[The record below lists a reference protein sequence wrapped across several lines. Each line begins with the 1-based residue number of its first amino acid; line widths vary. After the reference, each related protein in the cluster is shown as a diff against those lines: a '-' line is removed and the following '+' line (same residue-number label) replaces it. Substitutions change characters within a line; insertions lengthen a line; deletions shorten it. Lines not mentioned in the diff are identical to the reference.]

1 MKSKTCGQFQS
12 SWQYLYIYSA
22 LQDDAGYLP
31 AQGSAG
37 DEVVRVVFR
46 AGDGRP
52 GWLASVEVTNG
63 PCSPL
68 SVPGWSLL
76 LMERCPGGTRREALL
91 VT

>member
-1 MKSKTCGQFQS
+1 M
-12 SWQYLYIYSA
+12 
-22 LQDDAGYLP
+22 
-31 AQGSAG
+31 
-37 DEVVRVVFR
+37 VRVVFR

-76 LMERCPGGTRREALL
+76 LMERCPGGTRRDSACDMMHTVILTL
-91 VT
+91 SIKDVDRACVTKPKESKYMGL